1 MQKGG
6 RPAQSLEQH
15 QGILGAIEARDLKAA
30 GHRMLA
36 HIQRMEEF
44 GFLSMGLLE
53 GRGRKPSLRPLERK
67 AILANR
73 QTLDNITL
81 QKARGPVAT
90 EDVSQARKNVG
101 QRRFARF
108 PVVLPVIGRAAQ
120 SGGKEIRGMAWNVG
134 GGGLMA
140 EFPVD
145 MAPREAVSLVLETRR
160 GPLEVDG
167 RVVWTAAA
175 NGKIRHGV
183 AFWEPKGQEFAV
195 DLFVS
200 ESR

>member
-1 MQKGG
+1 
-6 RPAQSLEQH
+6 
-15 QGILGAIEARDLKAA
+15 
-30 GHRMLA
+30 MLA
-36 HIQRMEEF
+36 HIQTMEEF

-120 SGGKEIRGMAWNVG
+120 SGGKEIRGMVWNVG

-145 MAPREAVSLVLETRR
+145 MAPREAVSLLLETRR
-160 GPLEVDG
+160 GLLEVDG

-183 AFWEPKGQEFAV
+183 AFREPKGQEFAV

>member
-1 MQKGG
+1 M
-6 RPAQSLEQH
+6 
-15 QGILGAIEARDLKAA
+15 
-30 GHRMLA
+30 
-36 HIQRMEEF
+36 
-44 GFLSMGLLE
+44 
-53 GRGRKPSLRPLERK
+53 
-67 AILANR
+67 
-73 QTLDNITL
+73 
-81 QKARGPVAT
+81 V
-90 EDVSQARKNVG
+90 
-101 QRRFARF
+101 
-108 PVVLPVIGRAAQ
+108 
-120 SGGKEIRGMAWNVG
+120 WNVG